1 MSDLLSIGASGV
13 RAYQTA
19 LGTVS
24 DNIANAGTAGYAR
37 RVATMRELTPA
48 GAMGLTTT
56 IARPGNGVIVG
67 SIDRQADAYKATAVR
82 TAAADLA
89 RTEAGTTWLSRVQ
102 SVLADGAAG
111 TGMTGFFA
119 AMQRLAADPTSAA
132 ARASVLAAAGTVA
145 DAFRSTARGLD
156 TAAADLDSVTTDATG
171 QLSQFAAG
179 LAKVNEGLG
188 RAVPGTSGA
197 ANLLDQ
203 RDLLLERM
211 SALTDVAVSLDGAGR
226 ATVRL
231 GTQGPALVAGTSAA
245 AVSADR
251 NADGSIAFVT
261 DGVDGAR
268 SFTPTG
274 GVLAGFAEGAQRIA
288 DARGRLEAIAE
299 TFAETVNTQM
309 EAGDDAAGQPGT
321 KLFTVGDPATQ
332 LTLAYDDPA
341 LIAAAAR
348 GGGPR
353 DGTNLL
359 RLQAQR
365 TASGVEDASTALTAG
380 VAAAIEGR
388 GLVADAQTAI
398 RDSAVSA
405 RDAVSG
411 VDLDREAVDLLRF
424 QQAYQA
430 SSRVI
435 QVARET
441 FQSILAIN

>member
-37 RVATMRELTPA
+37 RVATTREVTPA

-56 IARPGNGVIVG
+56 IARPGNGVVVD
-67 SIDRQADAYKATAVR
+67 SIDRQADAYKAAGVR
-82 TAAADLA
+82 TASADLA
-89 RTEAGTTWLSRVQ
+89 RTEAGTTWLTRVQ
-102 SVLADGAAG
+102 SVLTDGAAG
-111 TGMTGFFA
+111 GGMTSFFA
-119 AMQRLAADPTSAA
+119 ATQKLAADPTSAA
-132 ARASVLAAAGTVA
+132 ARASVLAAAGNA
-145 DAFRSTARGLD
+145 AAAFRTTARGLD
-156 TAAADLDSVTTDATG
+156 TASADLDSATRDATG
-171 QLSQFAAG
+171 QLTQLATG

-203 RDLLLERM
+203 RDMLLEKM
-211 SALTDVAVSLDGAGR
+211 SALTDVAVTLDPAGR
-226 ATVRL
+226 AAVRL

-245 AVSADR
+245 AVSANR
-251 NADGSIAFVT
+251 NADGSIAFLAG
-261 DGVDGAR
+261 DQ
-268 SFTPTG
+268 SFSPTG

-299 TFAETVNTQM
+299 TFAVTVNTQM
-309 EAGDDAAGQPGT
+309 EAGDTAAGQPGT
-321 KLFTVGDPATQ
+321 AMFTVGTPATQ
-332 LTLAYDDPA
+332 LAVAYDDPA

-353 DGTNLL
+353 DGTNLV

-365 TASGVEDASTALTAG
+365 TASGAEDAATQLTAG

-388 GLVADAQTAI
+388 ALVSEAQAAI

-405 RDAVSG
+405 RDQLSG
-411 VDLDREAVDLLRF
+411 VDLDREAVDLVRF